1 VYIAGEEEED
11 GKEKEYEVAA
21 GDAVE
26 EEDAFSL
33 AEICS
38 SSARTDCASARPS

>member
-11 GKEKEYEVAA
+11 GKEKEYEAA
-21 GDAVE
+21 GDAE

-33 AEICS
+33 AEIWS